1 MNISKK
7 IILLPAVIIV
17 LLGGAGLMVI
27 DEEIREGLG
36 VRVERELKWLAESAL
51 EGLAISNKTLT
62 VANVD
67 AIAKRFGNISG
78 ARITFVDEFGVVTGD
93 SKVAIEAIS
102 TLPNHK
108 ERIEIFQAYKSGLGV
123 AKRHSETLKQDFFY
137 VAIFKPIT
145 VQGQSIDYYARA
157 SFSSLTI
164 RKQIVHMRYALLS
177 ILTVGVIFITLLT
190 VLVLR
195 WLSLSNEREKL
206 HLENELRS
214 RDTEIELMHELDSLL
229 SACSEIADAKEVIK
243 QVLPSILTQSQGA
256 ISVYKSSRDKLKT
269 QMYWGGTWS
278 ENKHFRPNQCWG
290 LRKGHRHLSSD
301 KQQGVVCEHF
311 ANTGNQSTLCIPL
324 IAHGE
329 TIGVLHLLKSKID
342 SQTAKLADAIAKRI
356 GIAIANIELRFS
368 LREQAI
374 KDTLT
379 NLYNRR
385 YLFESLE
392 QFVARAL
399 RTKSH
404 IGIVMVD
411 IDNFKKLNDSH
422 GHDAG
427 DLALKAIAKF
437 FKTVTRASDVV
448 CRYGGEEFC
457 IVCPESN
464 SEETLFIAEKL
475 CFGVRDL
482 AIQISGTQKITLT
495 LSAGVAIFPNA
506 EESIQK
512 TISDADQALYQAKHD
527 GRNCVRV
534 SQSIHS

>member
-17 LLGGAGLMVI
+17 LLGGAGLLVI

-51 EGLAISNKTLT
+51 EGLVISNRPMT
-62 VANVD
+62 VTNVD
-67 AIAKRFGNISG
+67 AIAKRFGEISG
-78 ARITFVDEFGVVTGD
+78 ARITFIDEFGVVKGD
-93 SKVAIEAIS
+93 SKVAVGTIS
-102 TLPNHK
+102 TLANHK
-108 ERIEIFQAYKSGLGV
+108 DRIEISQAFKTGLGV
-123 AKRHSETLKQDFFY
+123 AKRYSETLRQDFFY
-137 VAIFKPIT
+137 VAVFKTLSI
-145 VQGQSIDYYARA
+145 QGQQINYYARA

-164 RKQIVHMRYALLS
+164 RRQIVHMRYALLS
-177 ILTVGVIFITLLT
+177 ILAAGVIVITFLT
-190 VLVLR
+190 VVVLH
-195 WLSLSNEREKL
+195 WLSLSNEKEKIY
-206 HLENELRS
+206 LENQVLARN
-214 RDTEIELMHELDSLL
+214 TEIELMHELDSLL

-243 QVLPSILTQSQGA
+243 QVLPSILTDSQGA
-256 ISVYKSSRDKLKT
+256 ISVYKSSRDKLRT
-269 QMYWGGTWS
+269 QMYWGGSWN
-278 ENKHFRPNQCWG
+278 ENKNFGPSQCWA

-301 KQQGVVCEHF
+301 IHKGIVCEHY
-311 ANTGNQSTLCIPL
+311 ANTGELSSLCIPL

-329 TIGVLHLLKSKID
+329 TIGVLHLLKNEIN
-342 SQTAKLADAIAKRI
+342 TEIATLAEAIAKRI
-356 GIAIANIELRFS
+356 GIAIANIELKFS

-404 IGIVMVD
+404 IGIIMVD
-411 IDNFKKLNDSH
+411 IDYFKKLNDSY

-427 DLALKAIAKF
+427 DVALKAIANF
-437 FKTVTRASDVV
+437 FKEVTRASDVV

-457 IVCPESN
+457 IVCPDSS
-464 SEETLFIAEKL
+464 SEDTLFIAEKL
-475 CFGVRDL
+475 CFGVRAL
-482 AIQISGTQKITLT
+482 GIKVSATEEIKLT
-495 LSAGVAIFPNA
+495 LSAGVSTFPNV
-506 EESIQK
+506 EESIKK
-512 TISDADQALYQAKHD
+512 TISEADQALYQAKHD

-534 SQSIHS
+534 S